1 MHILNL
7 LRIQN
12 GHYKPNLLFILFQLS
27 GSKATGLDKIS
38 SKIIRIAV
46 PIISDSLIYIFNR
59 TIIQCTFSNE
69 C

>member
-12 GHYKPNLLFILFQLS
+12 GHYKPNLLFILSQLS

-38 SKIIRIAV
+38 SKIIRIAA
-46 PIISDSLIYIFNR
+46 PIIYDSIYIFNR
-59 TIIQCTFSNE
+59 AFIQCTFSNE